1 MPEWTGKWHPFAE
14 RFPMLSE
21 QELRDMAESIEETGQ
36 LNPCVMMPDGL
47 GLDGRN
53 RVAACRIA
61 GVEPAWV
68 VNDGNPMSIII
79 AANVHHRF
87 LSTGQRAMAVAVDL
101 WDKEMRV
108 PPEGG
113 RAGRWKRGSVPDS
126 PDIVSSNN
134 TWQHLMMRAGIV
146 LDWLPDLAD
155 QVLAGDLALD
165 AAYTQAKDKRDT
177 DGARAS
183 KLDKLPPD
191 LAALVEAG
199 VRDIDDAV
207 QEAKDRTTVADIDD
221 KRTADGAPPP
231 TFAERVADGNLSWA
245 EARKLADEWVRERK
259 ESIARDRDRIIKVTD
274 GWAAIEDIA
283 ANPTKPYTSAVLEEL
298 QPARREAI
306 QRILNQIGGT
316 A

>member
-1 MPEWTGKWHPFAE
+1 MPEWNGEWHPYAE
-14 RFPMLSE
+14 RFRMRSEAEIRML
-21 QELRDMAESIEETGQ
+21 AEDIEENGQ
-36 LNPCVMMPDGL
+36 AAPCVMTKDGI

-61 GVEPAWV
+61 GIEPEWV
-68 VNDGNPMSIII
+68 VYEGLNLVARIMSL
-79 AANVHHRF
+79 NLGSRDYT
-87 LSTGQRAMAVAVDL
+87 TGQKAMMTAIGLVEQGRRENSRWEYGAVSDARPDGFPESGKSWSNAV
-101 WDKEMRV
+101 
-108 PPEGG
+108 
-113 RAGRWKRGSVPDS
+113 
-126 PDIVSSNN
+126 N
-134 TWQHLMMRAGIV
+134 QAGII
-146 LDWLPDLAD
+146 LDHRPDLVD
-155 QVLAGDLALD
+155 QVILGDTALSS
-165 AAYTQAKDKRDT
+165 AYEQATKKRDE
-177 DGARAS
+177 DKARTKA
-183 KLDKLPPD
+183 LATLPAD
-191 LAALVEAG
+191 LAALVEAK